1 MKNTNNHWV
10 YLAVVFILS
19 FLWQLIIYF
28 NGGIDSPLIPIMM
41 LFPAI
46 VAIAFRIINKEGFR
60 NVGWGLRKWWYII
73 PSVMVPVLIILVIG
87 WLFTTLNW
95 ATLSDKH
102 FLFRQGMVE
111 IQKIPFVLG
120 NHSQGIA
127 FFALNL
133 VLSLF
138 AQSLLGS
145 IVTMGE
151 EFGWRAYVQEKL
163 IRKYGLNGGLILLG
177 VIWGYWHLPIGLM
190 GWNFPEHPLLGALI
204 LTPLN
209 TIFLGIFLGWLYL
222 RSKSIWMP
230 ALAHAAVNLTATL
243 LFSELIMQKDD
254 FCLQLVFIASWG
266 IVAGL
271 CLFSLNRKKPLLGL
285 S

>member
-19 FLWQLIIYF
+19 YLWQLIIYY
-28 NGGIDSPLIPIMM
+28 NGGIDSPLIPVTM
-41 LFPAI
+41 LFPAL

-73 PSVMVPVLIILVIG
+73 PSVMVPVLVILVIG

-102 FLFRQGMVE
+102 FLFREGMVE
-111 IQKIPFVLG
+111 IKKIPFVLG

-204 LTPLN
+204 LTPLSM
-209 TIFLGIFLGWLYL
+209 IFLGIFLGWLYL
-222 RSKSIWMP
+222 RSNSIWMP
-230 ALAHAAVNLTATL
+230 ALAHAAINLTATL

-254 FCLQLVFIASWG
+254 FYLRLMFIASWG
-266 IVAGL
+266 VVAGL
-271 CLFSLNRKKPLLGL
+271 CLLSLNLKGHADPL
-285 S
+285 